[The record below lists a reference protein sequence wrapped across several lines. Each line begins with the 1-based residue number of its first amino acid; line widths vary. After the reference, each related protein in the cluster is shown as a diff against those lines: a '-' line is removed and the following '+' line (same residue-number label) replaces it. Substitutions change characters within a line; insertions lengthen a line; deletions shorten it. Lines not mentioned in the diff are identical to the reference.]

1 MAYAGGRAT
10 HRQLPKQHNVARRT
24 DAVPVWGAAQRD
36 ALNPTYIKRHPA
48 IKLLFATGPSIN
60 TRLLVAIIA
69 SVALLITEHR
79 SHQLDSLRATL
90 SVLVDPLK
98 YLVDLPTVLF
108 EQATE
113 SVRSY
118 STLKKENAQLRDEQF
133 IDKTRLLKFES
144 LEKENIRL
152 RALLENSFKL
162 GEQLLIAELLSI
174 NTAPYEN
181 IVVVNKGTRFGV
193 HPQQPV
199 LDANGVVGQV
209 FRALPFSSEIM
220 LITDPNHA
228 IPVQVN
234 RNGLLTIAV
243 GSGQLNRLNLPFL
256 PNNADIRPGDLLITS
271 GLGGTFPSGYPVA
284 VVDDFTPMS
293 NKPFVNITATPKA
306 MLDRN
311 RELLIVWSD
320 SSPVS
325 LTTPS
330 SEKPAEALPHD
341 QSAGT
346 GTVRNALPTASGSA
360 HNTPAGTNPDSKPAG
375 SGFTRKA
382 PVAEQ
387 ADTDNDE

>member
-1 MAYAGGRAT
+1 M
-10 HRQLPKQHNVARRT
+10 
-24 DAVPVWGAAQRD
+24 
-36 ALNPTYIKRHPA
+36 
-48 IKLLFATGPSIN
+48 
-60 TRLLVAIIA
+60 
-69 SVALLITEHR
+69 
-79 SHQLDSLRATL
+79 
-90 SVLVDPLK
+90 LVDPLK
-98 YLVDLPTVLF
+98 YLVDLPTVF
-108 EQATE
+108 IEQAAD
-113 SVRSY
+113 SVSSY
-118 STLKKENAQLRDEQF
+118 STLKKENTRLREEQF
-133 IDKTRLLKFES
+133 IDKTRLLKFDS

-284 VVDDFTPMS
+284 VVDDFTPMT

-325 LTTPS
+325 LTSQPTS
-330 SEKPAEALPHD
+330 TEEAPEGEQPEAASDD
-341 QSAGT
+341 QSAGN
-346 GTVRNALPTASGSA
+346 GL
-360 HNTPAGTNPDSKPAG
+360 
-375 SGFTRKA
+375 TRKA
-382 PVAEQ
+382 PAKTQ
-387 ADTDNDE
+387 AGTDRDDQSTGSGLARKAPAGERAGAVGNAQSAGSGLTRKAPAAAQTETDNDE

>member
-1 MAYAGGRAT
+1 M
-10 HRQLPKQHNVARRT
+10 
-24 DAVPVWGAAQRD
+24 
-36 ALNPTYIKRHPA
+36 
-48 IKLLFATGPSIN
+48 
-60 TRLLVAIIA
+60 AIIA
-69 SVALLITEHR
+69 SVALLVTEHT
-79 SHQLDSLRATL
+79 SHRLDALRATL
-90 SVLVDPLK
+90 SVIVDPLK
-98 YLVDLPTVLF
+98 YLVDLPTVLIA
-108 EQATE
+108 QTAN
-113 SVRSY
+113 SIRSY
-118 STLKKENAQLRDEQF
+118 SALKDENARLRDEQF
-133 IDKTRLLKFES
+133 IDRTRLLKFDS

-284 VVDDFTPMS
+284 VVDDFTPMT

-325 LTTPS
+325 LSTPQ
-330 SEKPAEALPHD
+330 KPKSPEIQSHEPAAELERKTPEGAHTGIARD
-341 QSAGT
+341 GQSARSGAAHEPSTGARTGTAHSAPPAQTRSAHEAPAAVRTGTARASSPVGT
-346 GTVRNALPTASGSA
+346 GALRKA
-360 HNTPAGTNPDSKPAG
+360 PAGTA
-375 SGFTRKA
+375 
-382 PVAEQ
+382 
-387 ADTDNDE
+387 NDE

>member
-1 MAYAGGRAT
+1 
-10 HRQLPKQHNVARRT
+10 
-24 DAVPVWGAAQRD
+24 
-36 ALNPTYIKRHPA
+36 
-48 IKLLFATGPSIN
+48 
-60 TRLLVAIIA
+60 
-69 SVALLITEHR
+69 
-79 SHQLDSLRATL
+79 L
-90 SVLVDPLK
+90 SVVVDPLK
-98 YLVDLPTVLF
+98 YLVDLPTVAVK
-108 EQATE
+108 QATD
-113 SVRSY
+113 SISSY
-118 STLKKENAQLRDEQF
+118 STLKHENERLREEQF

-162 GEQLLIAELLSI
+162 GEQMLIAELLSI

-181 IVVVNKGTRFGV
+181 IVIVNKGTRFGV

-199 LDANGVVGQV
+199 LDAYGVVGQV
-209 FRALPFSSEIM
+209 FRAYPFSSEIM

-271 GLGGTFPSGYPVA
+271 GLGGTFPSGYPVG
-284 VVDDFTPMS
+284 VIDDFTS
-293 NKPFVNITATPKA
+293 INNKPYANITATPKA

-325 LTTPS
+325 LNGQLKTPKNSEAGTDEQPADAEASGNTPS
-330 SEKPAEALPHD
+330 TARPGPSRAD
-341 QSAGT
+341 QSTGNGAARKTPSKEQAGMT
-346 GTVRNALPTASGSA
+346 
-360 HNTPAGTNPDSKPAG
+360 HNTPPTTHRSPAG
-375 SGFTRKA
+375 KTR
-382 PVAEQ
+382 
-387 ADTDNDE
+387 DE

>member
-1 MAYAGGRAT
+1 M
-10 HRQLPKQHNVARRT
+10 
-24 DAVPVWGAAQRD
+24 
-36 ALNPTYIKRHPA
+36 
-48 IKLLFATGPSIN
+48 
-60 TRLLVAIIA
+60 AIIA
-69 SVALLITEHR
+69 SVALLITEHQ
-79 SHQLDSLRATL
+79 SHKLDSLRATL
-90 SVLVDPLK
+90 SVVVDPLK
-98 YLVDLPTVLF
+98 YLVDLPTVLI
-108 EQATE
+108 EQAADAV
-113 SVRSY
+113 SSY
-118 STLKKENAQLRDEQF
+118 STLKKENTRLREEQF
-133 IDKTRLLKFES
+133 IDKTRLLKFDS

-284 VVDDFTPMS
+284 VVDDFTPIT

-325 LTTPS
+325 LTTQPAS
-330 SEKPAEALPHD
+330 TEKTPDPEIITHD
-341 QSAGT
+341 VKS
-346 GTVRNALPTASGSA
+346 
-360 HNTPAGTNPDSKPAG
+360 AG
-375 SGFTRKA
+375 SGLTRKA
-382 PVAEQ
+382 PAAEQ
-387 ADTDNDE
+387 PGTTRSAQPVKNELAHKVPAGEQPKTAGDPSAGSGSPRKTPVAAPAETDNDE

>member
-1 MAYAGGRAT
+1 M
-10 HRQLPKQHNVARRT
+10 
-24 DAVPVWGAAQRD
+24 
-36 ALNPTYIKRHPA
+36 
-48 IKLLFATGPSIN
+48 
-60 TRLLVAIIA
+60 AIIA
-69 SVALLITEHR
+69 SVALLVTEHT
-79 SHQLDSLRATL
+79 SHRLDSLRATL
-90 SVLVDPLK
+90 SVIVDPLK
-98 YLVDLPTVLF
+98 YLVDLPTVFLG
-108 EQATE
+108 QAAD
-113 SVRSY
+113 SIRSY
-118 STLKKENAQLRDEQF
+118 STLKKENTRLREEQF
-133 IDKTRLLKFES
+133 IDRTRLLKFDS

-284 VVDDFTPMS
+284 VVDDFTPMT

-325 LTTPS
+325 LSTPS
-330 SEKPAEALPHD
+330 APKTSEAQANTPSARSESERKAPEQEARTGTARD
-341 QSAGT
+341 AQSAGSGLTHKAPT
-346 GTVRNALPTASGSA
+346 GAQAATTRDNQAAGSEPVRKTPTGARARIAREDHSAGSNSARKAPAGAPTETARDGHAGSGSA
-360 HNTPAGTNPDSKPAG
+360 RTAPAGARARTA
-375 SGFTRKA
+375 R
-382 PVAEQ
+382 
-387 ADTDNDE
+387 DE

>member
-1 MAYAGGRAT
+1 M
-10 HRQLPKQHNVARRT
+10 
-24 DAVPVWGAAQRD
+24 
-36 ALNPTYIKRHPA
+36 
-48 IKLLFATGPSIN
+48 KLLFATGPSIN

-69 SVALLITEHR
+69 SVALLITEHT
-79 SHQLDSLRATL
+79 SHRLDSLRATL

-98 YLVDLPTVLF
+98 YLVDLPTVLIA
-108 EQATE
+108 QTAD

-118 STLKKENAQLRDEQF
+118 TALKKENIRLREEQF
-133 IDKTRLLKFES
+133 IDKTRLLKFDS

-284 VVDDFTPMS
+284 VVDDFTPMT

-325 LTTPS
+325 LSTPPTPKAPETQANDPS
-330 SEKPAEALPHD
+330 ARNGLEHKTPEGANAEAARDD
-341 QSAGT
+341 QAAG
-346 GTVRNALPTASGSA
+346 SGSA
-360 HNTPAGTNPDSKPAG
+360 HKTPAGAHAGTARDDQSTG
-375 SGFTRKA
+375 SGSVRKA
-382 PVAEQ
+382 PAGTRTRI
-387 ADTDNDE
+387 APDE

>member
-1 MAYAGGRAT
+1 
-10 HRQLPKQHNVARRT
+10 K
-24 DAVPVWGAAQRD
+24 
-36 ALNPTYIKRHPA
+36 
-48 IKLLFATGPSIN
+48 
-60 TRLLVAIIA
+60 
-69 SVALLITEHR
+69 
-79 SHQLDSLRATL
+79 
-90 SVLVDPLK
+90 
-98 YLVDLPTVLF
+98 
-108 EQATE
+108 
-113 SVRSY
+113 
-118 STLKKENAQLRDEQF
+118 LRDEQF
-133 IDKTRLLKFES
+133 IDKTRLLKFDS

-284 VVDDFTPMS
+284 VVDDFTPMT

-311 RELLIVWSD
+311 TEN
-320 SSPVS
+320 
-325 LTTPS
+325 
-330 SEKPAEALPHD
+330 KH
-341 QSAGT
+341 T
-346 GTVRNALPTASGSA
+346 GE
-360 HNTPAGTNPDSKPAG
+360 
-375 SGFTRKA
+375 TR
-382 PVAEQ
+382 
-387 ADTDNDE
+387 